1 MGAVC
6 THPAGSQSELT
17 NSLLHPDSHGFTTQN
32 NSGPILTIP
41 KALFLVNLMVL
52 LEPISGTPK
61 TMKTE
66 DDEMEYEASKEET
79 VSEDKDFGQF
89 LYMFFNLMIAG
100 LVSKDHYSVER
111 FTFNVP
117 LLSVIQSQ

>member
-1 MGAVC
+1 
-6 THPAGSQSELT
+6 
-17 NSLLHPDSHGFTTQN
+17 
-32 NSGPILTIP
+32 
-41 KALFLVNLMVL
+41 
-52 LEPISGTPK
+52 
-61 TMKTE
+61 MKTE